1 MPSSRILASRKRFQI
16 SSQIINAFFAAM
28 RFDKSVKRR
37 GEQSGCLPA
46 CIGGGFGVLME
57 AANQLGADL

>member
-1 MPSSRILASRKRFQI
+1 MLKWRECRTPAQRFQI

-37 GEQSGCLPA
+37 GEQSGRLPA

-57 AANQLGADL
+57 AAN